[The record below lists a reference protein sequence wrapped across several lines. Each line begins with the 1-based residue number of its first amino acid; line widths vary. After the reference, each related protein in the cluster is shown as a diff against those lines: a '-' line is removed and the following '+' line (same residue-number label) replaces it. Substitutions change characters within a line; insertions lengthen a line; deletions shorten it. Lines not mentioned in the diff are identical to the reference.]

1 MSSTGPLESWVM
13 GSTGPRN
20 PGYGFG
26 NLGYGFGRAPEI
38 WVMVTTGPRNPG
50 YGFGRAPKSGL
61 WVRPGPEIRVMVWN
75 RDPKSGLWV
84 GNLGCGF
91 DRAPISGSSVG
102 NPDYG
107 LETGTRNPGYGLETR
122 LRIRVIGWKPRPES
136 GLWVGNAAS
145 NPGYGLGP
153 GTWVGN
159 RVLAWIAVFGLET
172 GTRNLGYKLET
183 RPRNLVSNPGHGL
196 ERGTESRLW
205 VQNLGSNP
213 GYSLDSGLRVGNRP
227 PKHGLELRPRI
238 WVMGWKPG
246 PETWIVGWRRG
257 PEYGLETGS
266 RNLGWKR
273 APERPPKHGLETRP
287 RIWVG
292 NLAPKSGLRS
302 EAWVM
307 GRKPG

>member
-1 MSSTGPLESWVM
+1 M
-13 GSTGPRN
+13 GSVGP
-20 PGYGFG
+20 
-26 NLGYGFGRAPEI
+26 
-38 WVMVTTGPRNPG
+38 
-50 YGFGRAPKSGL
+50 PKSGL
-61 WVRPGPEIRVMVWN
+61 WVRPGPEIRAMGSTVPRN
-75 RDPKSGLWV
+75 LDYGFDRAPKSGLW
-84 GNLGCGF
+84 LGWKPGLWV
-91 DRAPISGSSVG
+91 RPGPISGSSVG

-159 RVLAWIAVFGLET
+159 RVMAWIPVFGLET

-183 RPRNLVSNPGHGL
+183 RPRNLGSNPGHGL

-213 GYSLDSGLRVGNRP
+213 GYSLDSGLWVSNRP
-227 PKHGLELRPRI
+227 PNHGLELRSRI

-266 RNLGWKR
+266 RILGWKR

-302 EAWVM
+302 LAWVM